1 MVKIDSWTSE
11 DSHFIRKKCCH
22 AERRSI
28 FNVFETKFQ
37 QFQVPCQLSGWHQTK
52 NIWMQPPRDPKDW
65 RVTLTLQP
73 TQQKDQET
81 LVGGFEPWILYV
93 FHILGM
99 SSSQLTNSIIFQRGS
114 TTNQNWCFYRV
125 QAHRIHGHCLRSNPR
140 VTSSYPSRTSFQAR
154 LDP

>member
-1 MVKIDSWTSE
+1 MNLRRLAFHPQKMLPCWKEKHLQRVRNKIPT
-11 DSHFIRKKCCH
+11 
-22 AERRSI
+22 
-28 FNVFETKFQ
+28 
-37 QFQVPCQLSGWHQTK
+37 VPSSMSAFRVHQTK

>member
-1 MVKIDSWTSE
+1 MNLRRLAFHPQKMLPCWKEKHLQRVRNKIPT
-11 DSHFIRKKCCH
+11 
-22 AERRSI
+22 
-28 FNVFETKFQ
+28 
-37 QFQVPCQLSGWHQTK
+37 VPSSMSAFRVHQTK

-114 TTNQNWCFYRV
+114 TTNQNWWFYRV